1 MRKAIEEEEENLMKI
16 LVGKATIDGILAT
29 PSSAKGVV
37 LFAHGSGSSRFSHST
52 RYIILMIRAP

>member
-1 MRKAIEEEEENLMKI
+1 MVKKEENLVKI
-16 LVGKATIDGILAT
+16 IADKATIEGNLIMPTD
-29 PSSAKGVV
+29 AKGVV